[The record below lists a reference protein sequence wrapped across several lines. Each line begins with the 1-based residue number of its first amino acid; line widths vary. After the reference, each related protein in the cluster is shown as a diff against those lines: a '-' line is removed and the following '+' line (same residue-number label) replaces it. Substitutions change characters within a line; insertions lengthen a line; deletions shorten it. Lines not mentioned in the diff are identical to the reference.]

1 MPAKKPPTPEAV
13 IDRLATFIEAII
25 GEADT
30 AIQLVDRDLVTGAVT
45 VLFKDGARFAVT
57 VTQCD

>member
-1 MPAKKPPTPEAV
+1 MPTKKPPTADEV
-13 IDRLATFIEAII
+13 IEHLAAFIEAVI

-30 AIQLVDRDLVTGAVT
+30 AIQFVDRDLVTGAVT

-57 VTQCD
+57 VSLCD